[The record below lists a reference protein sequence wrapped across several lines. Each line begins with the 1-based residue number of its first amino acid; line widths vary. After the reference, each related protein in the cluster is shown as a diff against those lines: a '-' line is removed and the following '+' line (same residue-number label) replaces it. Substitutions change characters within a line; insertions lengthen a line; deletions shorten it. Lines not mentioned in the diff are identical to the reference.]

1 MKKIFLIGA
10 AALGMF
16 FMTTSCMD
24 NTEPAGIEEMRMA
37 KSELLRAQAAYE
49 TARAAVEQANA
60 AIQQAKAEWQTLQN
74 QLVEITVQE
83 EQLDLELRQAEQ
95 EYKIALLEYQYQ
107 AEIAADSADIMYYQ
121 SKIAWYEWEVMRCEM
136 EQDSI
141 SLSRERMIERH
152 NAWLL
157 QLQTATAQAQYNYET
172 ALRDI
177 AALKTGL
184 TEKESAKLEG
194 YIKKIE
200 GTNGTGGLRRE
211 LRQAES
217 ELIGAQRNLLRL
229 QMSLNAD
236 SLYLENVYAAQ
247 VDAQNVVLKFAEE
260 ALAEAPDLTSS
271 DSWVAQKVAAEE
283 EMENIEKTIGDLQ
296 RDAEEMEGE
305 KAPFEAKVQ
314 ELNKEKEILT
324 TQIKEVYAQLGFDY
338 NNGNPFQS
346 GTAPESKLDERA
358 VFTLTIPE
366 NILQV
371 VAPIINELIKATDKT
386 KFPKP
391 ADDDVVIISGI
402 EEVDGKYVLENGES
416 FSWETSYNKANEIFD
431 GTDKDEEGL
440 IAALDELHL
449 ATAEIADVQLKINDA
464 TIALN
469 DPVTGYKSRY
479 DKYLA
484 IFDKGLADFNEYA
497 EEYGITYNSED
508 EFVLNSVNMA
518 QAAKDALAD
527 IHELLSG
534 ATDPTQAQIEPL
546 INTIRTEQETRFALV
561 GHAVADYEK
570 LTYANYS
577 AATPVITI
585 TDLENAVADIDDNPV
600 ISGSG
605 SSLNYIPEKL
615 EMDTDVS
622 KWSAAARWAIASN
635 AIYGQYYV
643 RQTLTN
649 DYVGYGEAFIVE
661 FEFEKEEEEAGVS
674 IKSLLDDDGSN
685 NSNNNLKEWL
695 KKLGYKSDN
704 SVDVFTK
711 TLFYHNIAQPI
722 LIAGLQSLVSDN
734 TLYANLVQEVETYD
748 LAIDALVKEN
758 TGAAAELY
766 AQLRDLYD
774 QLDAKGDAI
783 KVAQKSKDSVDFE
796 ISKICSEDLFD
807 VPFGNSTI
815 DVPADDYS
823 QVGVEVRKW
832 NILFEK
838 VSSLNSLLNNES
850 VRIYREG
857 TTYTYYL
864 SDMICNYQYW
874 DDATQQYEGGSYK
887 FTLEELQAAWTES
900 LQTRV
905 EYEQRNL
912 INLQTNLEMLRA
924 SEDPYHYAIQQA
936 EKAVE
941 DAQAAYDNKLAEFN
955 LWNNMLSDLLKILA
969 GNEEELPEENPEA

>member
-200 GTNGTGGLRRE
+200 GTNGTDGLRGE
-211 LRQAES
+211 LRQAETV
-217 ELIGAQRNLLRL
+217 LIDAQRNLLQL

-236 SLYLENVYAAQ
+236 SLFLENVYAAQ

-296 RDAEEMEGE
+296 RDAEEMKGE

-324 TQIKEVYAQLGFDY
+324 TQIKEVYAQLGFEY
-338 NNGNPFQS
+338 NHGNPTQS
-346 GTAPESKLDERA
+346 GTALESKLDERA

-371 VAPIINELIKATDKT
+371 VAPIINDHIKATDKT
-386 KFPKP
+386 SSPKP
-391 ADDDVVIISGI
+391 ADNDVVIISGI

-416 FSWETSYNKANEIFD
+416 FSWETSYKKANEIFD
-431 GTDKDEEGL
+431 GIDNEEGL

-469 DPVTGYKSRY
+469 DPVTGYKSQY

-484 IFDKGLADFNEYA
+484 IFDEGLADFNEYA

-585 TDLENAVADIDDNPV
+585 TDLENAVADIDKNPV
-600 ISGSG
+600 IS
-605 SSLNYIPEKL
+605 SSASSALNYIPEKL

-622 KWSAAARWAIASN
+622 KWSAAARWAIASDK
-635 AIYGQYYV
+635 IYGQSYV

-661 FEFEKEEEEAGVS
+661 FKFEKEKAEAGVS
-674 IKSLLDDDGSN
+674 IKSLLDDDGN
-685 NSNNNLKEWL
+685 NNNNLKEWL
-695 KKLGYKSDN
+695 NKLGYIN
-704 SVDVFTK
+704 GVDDFTQ

-774 QLDAKGDAI
+774 QLEAKDDAI
-783 KVAQKSKDSVDFE
+783 EVAQKSIDSVVFE
-796 ISKICSEDLFD
+796 ISKICSDDLFK
-807 VPFGNSTI
+807 VTFGNSTI
-815 DVPADDYS
+815 NVPANDYS

-832 NILFEK
+832 NILYEK
-838 VSSLNSLLNNES
+838 VNRLNSLLNNEPIS
-850 VRIYREG
+850 IIIRGEAR
-857 TTYTYYL
+857 YTYNLLNMNCDYW
-864 SDMICNYQYW
+864 YW
-874 DDATQQYEGGSYK
+874 DDVNQQYVYNDSYE
-887 FTLEELQAAWTES
+887 FTLEELQAVWTES
-900 LQTRV
+900 LQKRV
-905 EYEQRNL
+905 EDEQRNL
-912 INLQTNLEMLRA
+912 IDLQTNLEMLRA

>member
-184 TEKESAKLEG
+184 TEHESKKLEE
-194 YIKKIE
+194 YIEKIE
-200 GTNGTGGLRRE
+200 GTNGTDGLRGE
-211 LRQAES
+211 LRQAETD
-217 ELIGAQRNLLRL
+217 LINAQRNLLQL

-236 SLYLENVYAAQ
+236 SLYLENVYAAK

-296 RDAEEMEGE
+296 RDAEEMKGE

-314 ELNKEKEILT
+314 ELNEEKEILT
-324 TQIKEVYAQLGFDY
+324 TQIEEVYAQLGFDY
-338 NNGNPFQS
+338 NDGNPSQS

-371 VAPIINELIKATDKT
+371 VAPIINKHIEATDKT
-386 KFPKP
+386 SSPEP

-416 FSWETSYNKANEIFD
+416 FSWETSYKKANQIFD
-431 GTDKDEEGL
+431 GTNNDGL

-469 DPVTGYKSRY
+469 DPVTGYKSQY

-484 IFDKGLADFNEYA
+484 IFDEGLADFNEYA
-497 EEYGITYNSED
+497 EEYGITYNSAD

-585 TDLENAVADIDDNPV
+585 TDLENAVADIDNNPV
-600 ISGSG
+600 ISVISV
-605 SSLNYIPEKL
+605 SDLNYIPETL

-622 KWSAAARWAIASN
+622 KWSAAARWAIASDK
-635 AIYGQYYV
+635 IYRQSYV

-661 FEFEKEEEEAGVS
+661 FENGEVS
-674 IKSLLDDDGSN
+674 IKSLLDDDDN
-685 NSNNNLKEWL
+685 NNNLGQWL
-695 KKLGYKSDN
+695 MKLGYN
-704 SVDVFTK
+704 SVENFTK

-774 QLDAKGDAI
+774 QLDAKDDAI
-783 KVAQKSKDSVDFE
+783 EVARKSIDSVDFE
-796 ISKICSEDLFD
+796 ISKICSDVLFNVTFD
-807 VPFGNSTI
+807 NGTI
-815 DVPADDYS
+815 TVPADDYS

-832 NILFEK
+832 NILYEK
-838 VSSLNSLLNNES
+838 VSSLYSLINNGPIT
-850 VRIYREG
+850 IYREG
-857 TTYTYYL
+857 NTYNYYL
-864 SDMICNYQYW
+864 ADMICYYWYW
-874 DDATQQYEGGSYK
+874 DDATQQSVSGNYE
-887 FTLEELQAAWTES
+887 FTLEELQAAWTEF

-905 EYEQRNL
+905 EQEQRTL

>member
-60 AIQQAKAEWQTLQN
+60 AIQQANAEWQTLQN

-184 TEKESAKLEG
+184 TEQESKKLEE
-194 YIKKIE
+194 YIEKIE
-200 GTNGTGGLRRE
+200 GTNGTDGLRQE
-211 LRQAES
+211 LRQAETK
-217 ELIGAQRNLLRL
+217 LIDAQRSLLRL

-296 RDAEEMEGE
+296 RDAEEMKGE

-324 TQIKEVYAQLGFDY
+324 TQIEEVYAQLGFEY
-338 NNGNPFQS
+338 NDGNPYQS
-346 GTAPESKLDERA
+346 GTPESKLDERA

-371 VAPIINELIKATDKT
+371 VAPIINNYIEATDKT
-386 KFPKP
+386 NSPEP
-391 ADDDVVIISGI
+391 DDDDVVIISGI

-431 GTDKDEEGL
+431 GTNNNGL

-449 ATAEIADVQLKINDA
+449 ATADIADVQLKINDA

-469 DPVTGYKSRY
+469 DPVTGYKSQY

-484 IFDKGLADFNEYA
+484 IFEEGLADFNEYA
-497 EEYGITYNSED
+497 EEYGITYNSKD

-534 ATDPTQAQIEPL
+534 ATAPTQAQIEPL

-561 GHAVADYEK
+561 GRAVADYEK

-585 TDLENAVADIDDNPV
+585 TDLENAVADIDNNPV
-600 ISGSG
+600 ISVISV
-605 SSLNYIPEKL
+605 SDLNYISEAL

-622 KWSAAARWAIASN
+622 KWSAAARWAIASDK
-635 AIYGQYYV
+635 IYRQSYV

-661 FEFEKEEEEAGVS
+661 YKNKAVS
-674 IKSLLDDDGSN
+674 IKSLLDDDDSN
-685 NSNNNLKEWL
+685 INLEKWL
-695 KKLGYKSDN
+695 IKLGYN
-704 SVDVFTK
+704 SVDDFTG

-774 QLDAKGDAI
+774 QLDAKDDAI
-783 KVAQKSKDSVDFE
+783 EVARKSIDSVDFE
-796 ISKICSEDLFD
+796 ISKICSDVLFKVTFD
-807 VPFGNSTI
+807 NGTI
-815 DVPADDYS
+815 TVPADDYS

-832 NILFEK
+832 NILYEK
-838 VSSLNSLLNNES
+838 VSSLYSLINNGPIT
-850 VRIYREG
+850 IYREG
-857 TTYTYYL
+857 NTYNYYL
-864 SDMICNYQYW
+864 ADMICYYWYW
-874 DDATQQYEGGSYK
+874 DDATQQSVSGNYK

-905 EYEQRNL
+905 EQEQRTL

-924 SEDPYHYAIQQA
+924 SEDPYHYAIQEA

>member
-184 TEKESAKLEG
+184 TEQESKKLEE

-200 GTNGTGGLRRE
+200 GTNGTDGLRQE
-211 LRQAES
+211 LRQAETD
-217 ELIGAQRNLLRL
+217 LIDAQRNLLRL

-296 RDAEEMEGE
+296 RDAEEMKGE

-314 ELNKEKEILT
+314 ELNEEKKILT
-324 TQIKEVYAQLGFDY
+324 TQIEEVYAQLGFDY
-338 NNGNPFQS
+338 NDGNPFQS

-371 VAPIINELIKATDKT
+371 VAPIIDTRIEATDKS
-386 KFPKP
+386 KSPKP

-416 FSWETSYNKANEIFD
+416 FSWETSYKKANEIFD
-431 GTDKDEEGL
+431 GTDNEGL

-469 DPVTGYKSRY
+469 DPVTGYKSQY

-484 IFDKGLADFNEYA
+484 IFDEGLADFNEYA

-508 EFVLNSVNMA
+508 KFVLNSVNMA

-534 ATDPTQAQIEPL
+534 ATAPTQAQIEPL

-585 TDLENAVADIDDNPV
+585 TDLENAVADIDNNPV
-600 ISGSG
+600 ISGGAGSAGSG
-605 SSLNYIPEKL
+605 LNYIHETL

-635 AIYGQYYV
+635 KIYGQSYV

-661 FEFEKEEEEAGVS
+661 FKFEKEKAEAGVS
-674 IKSLLDDDGSN
+674 IKSLLDDDGN
-685 NSNNNLKEWL
+685 NNNNLKKWL
-695 KKLGYKSDN
+695 DKLGYN
-704 SVDVFTK
+704 SVDDFTE
-711 TLFYHNIAQPI
+711 TIFYHNIAQPI

-783 KVAQKSKDSVDFE
+783 EVAQKSIDSVVFE
-796 ISKICSEDLFD
+796 ISKICSDDLFK
-807 VPFGNSTI
+807 VTFGNSTI
-815 DVPADDYS
+815 NVPANDYS

-832 NILFEK
+832 NILYEK
-838 VSSLNSLLNNES
+838 VNSLNSLLNKEPIS
-850 VRIYREG
+850 IIRG
-857 TTYTYYL
+857 KAKYTYNL
-864 SDMICNYQYW
+864 LNMICDYWYW
-874 DDATQQYEGGSYK
+874 DDVKQDYVYNNTYE
-887 FTLEELQAAWTES
+887 FTLEELQAAWTEY

-905 EYEQRNL
+905 EFEQRNL
-912 INLQTNLEMLRA
+912 IDLQTNLEMLRA

>member
-60 AIQQAKAEWQTLQN
+60 AIQQANAEWQTLQN

-184 TEKESAKLEG
+184 TEQESTKLEE
-194 YIKKIE
+194 YIAKIE
-200 GTNGTGGLRRE
+200 GTNGTVGLREE
-211 LRQAES
+211 LRQAETV
-217 ELIGAQRNLLRL
+217 LINAQRNLLQL

-296 RDAEEMEGE
+296 RDAEEMKGE

-314 ELNKEKEILT
+314 ELNEEKEILT
-324 TQIKEVYAQLGFDY
+324 TQIKEVYAQLGFNY
-338 NNGNPFQS
+338 NNGNPTPS
-346 GTAPESKLDERA
+346 GTVPESKLAERA

-371 VAPIINELIKATDKT
+371 VAPIIDVHIKATDKT
-386 KFPKP
+386 NSPEP

-431 GTDKDEEGL
+431 GANNDGL

-449 ATAEIADVQLKINDA
+449 ATADIADVQLKINDA

-469 DPVTGYKSRY
+469 DPVTGYKSQY

-484 IFDKGLADFNEYA
+484 IFDEGLADFNEYA

-518 QAAKDALAD
+518 QAARDALAD

-534 ATDPTQAQIEPL
+534 ATAPTQAQIEPL

-585 TDLENAVADIDDNPV
+585 TDLENAVADIDSNPV
-600 ISGSG
+600 ISSSSS
-605 SSLNYIPEKL
+605 SSLNYILETL

-635 AIYGQYYV
+635 EIYGQYYV

-661 FEFEKEEEEAGVS
+661 FKDKAVS
-674 IKSLLDDDGSN
+674 IKSLLDDDDN
-685 NSNNNLKEWL
+685 NNNLKNLNDWL
-695 KKLGYKSDN
+695 NKLGFN
-704 SVDVFTK
+704 NVDYFTK

-774 QLDAKGDAI
+774 QLDAKDDAI
-783 KVAQKSKDSVDFE
+783 EVAQKSIDSVDFE
-796 ISKICSEDLFD
+796 ISKICSEALFD
-807 VPFGNSTI
+807 VTFGNSTI
-815 DVPADDYS
+815 NVPANDYS

-832 NILFEK
+832 NILYEK
-838 VSSLNSLLNNES
+838 VNSLNSLLNNES
-850 VRIYREG
+850 ISITIRGEAQ
-857 TTYTYYL
+857 YTYNL
-864 SDMICNYQYW
+864 LDMICDYWYW
-874 DDATQQYEGGSYK
+874 DDVKQQYVYIDSYK
-887 FTLEELQAAWTES
+887 FTLEELQAVWTES

-905 EYEQRNL
+905 EYEQRTL
-912 INLQTNLEMLRA
+912 IDLQTNLEMLRA

>member
-184 TEKESAKLEG
+184 TEQESKKLEE
-194 YIKKIE
+194 YIEKIE
-200 GTNGTGGLRRE
+200 GTNGTDGLRQE

-217 ELIGAQRNLLRL
+217 VLIYAQRNLLRL

-296 RDAEEMEGE
+296 RDAEEMKGE

-338 NNGNPFQS
+338 NNGNPTQS

-371 VAPIINELIKATDKT
+371 VAPIIDERIKATDKT
-386 KFPKP
+386 DSPEP
-391 ADDDVVIISGI
+391 ADNDVVIISGI

-416 FSWETSYNKANEIFD
+416 FSWETSYKKANEIFD
-431 GTDKDEEGL
+431 GTTDKEGL

-464 TIALN
+464 TIDLN
-469 DPVTGYKSRY
+469 DPVTGYKSQY

-484 IFDKGLADFNEYA
+484 IFDEGLADFNEYA

-508 EFVLNSVNMA
+508 KFVLNSVNMA

-585 TDLENAVADIDDNPV
+585 TDLENAVADIDNNPV
-600 ISGSG
+600 ISSTSK
-605 SSLNYIPEKL
+605 SSLNYIPGTL

-622 KWSAAARWAIASN
+622 KWSAAARWAIASYS
-635 AIYGQYYV
+635 IYGQYYV

-661 FEFEKEEEEAGVS
+661 FKFEKEEEKAEVS
-674 IKSLLDDDGSN
+674 IKSLLDDDGN
-685 NSNNNLKEWL
+685 NNNNLKEWL
-695 KKLGYKSDN
+695 KKLGYNSDN
-704 SVDVFTK
+704 SVDDFTK

-774 QLDAKGDAI
+774 QLDAKNDAI
-783 KVAQKSKDSVDFE
+783 EVAQKSKDSVDFE
-796 ISKICSEDLFD
+796 ISKICSEDLFK
-807 VPFGNSTI
+807 VTFGNSTI
-815 DVPADDYS
+815 NVPANDYS

-832 NILFEK
+832 NILYEK
-838 VSSLNSLLNNES
+838 VNSLNSLLNKEPIS
-850 VRIYREG
+850 IIRGEDK
-857 TTYTYYL
+857 YTYNL
-864 SDMICNYQYW
+864 SNMICEHRYW
-874 DDATQQYEGGSYK
+874 DDVKQQYVYKDSYE
-887 FTLEELQAAWTES
+887 FTLEVLQAAWTEY

-905 EYEQRNL
+905 EKEQRYL
-912 INLQTNLEMLRA
+912 IALQTNLEMLRA

>member
-184 TEKESAKLEG
+184 TEQESKKLEE
-194 YIKKIE
+194 YIEKIE
-200 GTNGTGGLRRE
+200 GTNGTAGLRQE
-211 LRQAES
+211 LRQAETD
-217 ELIGAQRNLLRL
+217 LIYAQRNLLRL

-236 SLYLENVYAAQ
+236 SLCLENVYAAQ

-283 EMENIEKTIGDLQ
+283 EKENIEKTIGDLQ
-296 RDAEEMEGE
+296 RDAEEMKGE

-314 ELNKEKEILT
+314 ELNEEKEILT
-324 TQIKEVYAQLGFDY
+324 TQIKEVYAQLGFEY
-338 NNGNPFQS
+338 NEGNPTQS
-346 GTAPESKLDERA
+346 GTALESKLDERA

-371 VAPIINELIKATDKT
+371 VAPIINELIGATDKT
-386 KFPKP
+386 QFPKP

-416 FSWETSYNKANEIFD
+416 FSWETSYKKANEIFD
-431 GTDKDEEGL
+431 GTNDKKGL

-469 DPVTGYKSRY
+469 DPVTGYKSQY

-484 IFDKGLADFNEYA
+484 IFDEGLADFNEYA
-497 EEYGITYNSED
+497 EEYGITYNSENK
-508 EFVLNSVNMA
+508 FVLNSVNMA

-561 GHAVADYEK
+561 GRAVADYEK

-585 TDLENAVADIDDNPV
+585 TDLENAVTDIDDNPV

-605 SSLNYIPEKL
+605 SGNGLNYIPGEL

-622 KWSAAARWAIASN
+622 KWSAAARWAIASDK
-635 AIYGQYYV
+635 IYGQSYV

-661 FEFEKEEEEAGVS
+661 FEFEKEEEKAGVS
-674 IKSLLDDDGSN
+674 IKSLLDDDDN
-685 NSNNNLKEWL
+685 NTNTNLVQWL
-695 KKLGYKSDN
+695 KKLGYN
-704 SVDVFTK
+704 SVDDFTK

-774 QLDAKGDAI
+774 QLDAKDDAI
-783 KVAQKSKDSVDFE
+783 EVAQKSIDSVDFE
-796 ISKICSEDLFD
+796 ISKICSGDLFTLTFD
-807 VPFGNSTI
+807 NGIIN
-815 DVPADDYS
+815 VPANDYS

-832 NILFEK
+832 NILYEK
-838 VSSLNSLLNNES
+838 VNSLNSLLNNEPIS
-850 VRIYREG
+850 IIRGEAK
-857 TTYTYYL
+857 YTYNL
-864 SDMICNYQYW
+864 LNMICDYWYW
-874 DDATQQYEGGSYK
+874 DDVNQQYVYKDSYE
-887 FTLEELQAAWTES
+887 FTLEELQKAWTEY

-905 EYEQRNL
+905 EREQRNL
-912 INLQTNLEMLRA
+912 IDLQTNLEMLRA

>member
-16 FMTTSCMD
+16 FMATSCMD

-184 TEKESAKLEG
+184 TEQESKKLEE
-194 YIKKIE
+194 YIEKIE
-200 GTNGTGGLRRE
+200 GTNGTAGLRQE
-211 LRQAES
+211 LRQAET
-217 ELIGAQRNLLRL
+217 ELINAQRNLLQL

-236 SLYLENVYAAQ
+236 SLFLENVYAAQ

-296 RDAEEMEGE
+296 RDAKEMEGE

-314 ELNKEKEILT
+314 ELNEEKEILR
-324 TQIKEVYAQLGFDY
+324 TQIKEVYAQLGFNY
-338 NNGNPFQS
+338 NDGSLTP

-371 VAPIINELIKATDKT
+371 VAPIINNLIKATDKT
-386 KFPKP
+386 NSPKP

-416 FSWETSYNKANEIFD
+416 FSWETSYKKANEIFD
-431 GTDKDEEGL
+431 GINNNKGL

-449 ATAEIADVQLKINDA
+449 ATADIADVQLKINDA

-469 DPVTGYKSRY
+469 DPVTGYKSQY

-484 IFDKGLADFNEYA
+484 IFDEGLADFNEYA

-518 QAAKDALAD
+518 QAAKDALED

-534 ATDPTQAQIEPL
+534 ATAPTQAQIEPL

-585 TDLENAVADIDDNPV
+585 TDLENAVVDIDNNPV
-600 ISGSG
+600 ISGSS
-605 SSLNYIPEKL
+605 SSLNYIPETL

-635 AIYGQYYV
+635 KIYGQSYV

-661 FEFEKEEEEAGVS
+661 FDNENKGVS
-674 IKSLLDDDGSN
+674 IKSLLDDDGN
-685 NSNNNLKEWL
+685 NNNLELWL
-695 KKLGYKSDN
+695 KKLGYN
-704 SVDVFTK
+704 SVKVFTG

-774 QLDAKGDAI
+774 QLDAKDDAI
-783 KVAQKSKDSVDFE
+783 EVARKSIDSVDFE
-796 ISKICSEDLFD
+796 ISKICSDALFK
-807 VPFGNSTI
+807 VTFGNSTI
-815 DVPADDYS
+815 NVPAKDYS

-838 VSSLNSLLNNES
+838 VSSLNSLLNNEYVS
-850 VRIYREG
+850 INREG

-864 SDMICNYQYW
+864 SNMICNYRYW
-874 DDATQQYEGGSYK
+874 DDATQQSVSGSYE

-912 INLQTNLEMLRA
+912 IALQTNLEMLRA

>member
-184 TEKESAKLEG
+184 TEHESKKLEE
-194 YIKKIE
+194 YIGKIE
-200 GTNGTGGLRRE
+200 GTNGTAGLRQE
-211 LRQAES
+211 LRQAETD
-217 ELIGAQRNLLRL
+217 LIDAQRNLLRL

-314 ELNKEKEILT
+314 ELNEEKEILT
-324 TQIKEVYAQLGFDY
+324 TQIEEVYAQLGFDY
-338 NNGNPFQS
+338 NEGNPTS
-346 GTAPESKLDERA
+346 TGTAPESKLDERA

-371 VAPIINELIKATDKT
+371 VAPIINVHIIATDKT
-386 KFPKP
+386 SSPEP

-416 FSWETSYNKANEIFD
+416 FSWETSYKKANEIFD
-431 GTDKDEEGL
+431 GTNNDGL

-449 ATAEIADVQLKINDA
+449 ATAEIADKQLKINDA

-469 DPVTGYKSRY
+469 DPVTGYKSQY

-484 IFDKGLADFNEYA
+484 IFDEGLADFNEYA

-534 ATDPTQAQIEPL
+534 ATAPTQAQIEPL

-585 TDLENAVADIDDNPV
+585 TDLENAVADIDINPV

-605 SSLNYIPEKL
+605 SGNGLNYIPGTL

-635 AIYGQYYV
+635 KIYGQYYV

-661 FEFEKEEEEAGVS
+661 FEDEAVS
-674 IKSLLDDDGSN
+674 IKSLLDDDDN
-685 NSNNNLKEWL
+685 NINLELWL
-695 KKLGYKSDN
+695 RKLGYN
-704 SVDVFTK
+704 SVNEFTE

-783 KVAQKSKDSVDFE
+783 KVAQKSIDSVDFE
-796 ISKICSEDLFD
+796 ISKICSDALLTLTFD
-807 VPFGNSTI
+807 NGIINVPTN
-815 DVPADDYS
+815 DYS

-832 NILFEK
+832 NILYEK
-838 VSSLNSLLNNES
+838 VNSLNSLLNNEPI
-850 VRIYREG
+850 RIRIREEAQ
-857 TTYTYYL
+857 YTYNL
-864 SDMICNYQYW
+864 SNMICDYWYW
-874 DDATQQYEGGSYK
+874 DDVNQQYVYNDSYE
-887 FTLEELQAAWTES
+887 FTLEELQAVWTEY

-905 EYEQRNL
+905 QREQRTL
-912 INLQTNLEMLRA
+912 IDLQTNLEMLRA

>member
-1 MKKIFLIGA
+1 
-10 AALGMF
+10 MF

-60 AIQQAKAEWQTLQN
+60 AIQQANAEWQTLQN

-184 TEKESAKLEG
+184 TEQESKKLEE
-194 YIKKIE
+194 YIEKIE
-200 GTNGTGGLRRE
+200 GTNGTVGLRQE
-211 LRQAES
+211 LRQAETK
-217 ELIGAQRNLLRL
+217 LINAQRNLLQL

-283 EMENIEKTIGDLQ
+283 EKENIEKTIGDLQ
-296 RDAEEMEGE
+296 RDAEEMKGE

-314 ELNKEKEILT
+314 ELNEEKEILK

-338 NNGNPFQS
+338 NGGNPTQS

-371 VAPIINELIKATDKT
+371 VAPTINKHIEATDKT
-386 KFPKP
+386 SSPEP

-416 FSWETSYNKANEIFD
+416 FSWETSYKKANEIFD
-431 GTDKDEEGL
+431 GINNNKGL
-440 IAALDELHL
+440 IASLDELHL

-469 DPVTGYKSRY
+469 DPVTGYKSQY

-484 IFDKGLADFNEYA
+484 IFDEGLADFNEYA

-508 EFVLNSVNMA
+508 KFVLNSVNMA
-518 QAAKDALAD
+518 QAAKDALED

-534 ATDPTQAQIEPL
+534 ATAPTQAQIEPL

-561 GHAVADYEK
+561 GRAVADYEK

-585 TDLENAVADIDDNPV
+585 TDLENAVADIDKNPV

-605 SSLNYIPEKL
+605 LNYISGTL

-622 KWSAAARWAIASN
+622 KWSAAARWAIASDK
-635 AIYGQYYV
+635 IYDQSYV

-661 FEFEKEEEEAGVS
+661 FDNENKGVS
-674 IKSLLDDDGSN
+674 IKSLLDDDGN
-685 NSNNNLKEWL
+685 NNNLELWL
-695 KKLGYKSDN
+695 KKLGYNSDN
-704 SVDVFTK
+704 SVKVFTE

-774 QLDAKGDAI
+774 QLDAKDDAI
-783 KVAQKSKDSVDFE
+783 EVAQKSIDSVDFE
-796 ISKICSEDLFD
+796 ISKICSDDLLDLTFANGIIN
-807 VPFGNSTI
+807 VPTN
-815 DVPADDYS
+815 DYS

-832 NILFEK
+832 NILYEK
-838 VSSLNSLLNNES
+838 VNSLNSLLNNES
-850 VRIYREG
+850 ISIYREG
-857 TTYTYYL
+857 TIYTYNL
-864 SDMICNYQYW
+864 SNMICNYSYW
-874 DDATQQYEGGSYK
+874 DDGTQQYVNRFYE

-905 EYEQRNL
+905 ELEQRNL

>member
-1 MKKIFLIGA
+1 
-10 AALGMF
+10 
-16 FMTTSCMD
+16 
-24 NTEPAGIEEMRMA
+24 MRMA

-184 TEKESAKLEG
+184 TEQESKKLEE
-194 YIKKIE
+194 YIEKIE
-200 GTNGTGGLRRE
+200 GTNGTDGLRRE
-211 LRQAES
+211 LRQAETV
-217 ELIGAQRNLLRL
+217 LINAQRNLLRL

-296 RDAEEMEGE
+296 RDAEEMKGE

-314 ELNKEKEILT
+314 ELNEEKKILR

-338 NNGNPFQS
+338 NDGSPTS

-371 VAPIINELIKATDKT
+371 VAPIINNHIKATDKT
-386 KFPKP
+386 NSPKP

-416 FSWETSYNKANEIFD
+416 FSWETSYKKANKIFD
-431 GTDKDEEGL
+431 GINNNKGL

-469 DPVTGYKSRY
+469 DPVTGYKSQY

-497 EEYGITYNSED
+497 EEYGITYNSDD

-518 QAAKDALAD
+518 QAAKDALED
-527 IHELLSG
+527 INELLSG
-534 ATDPTQAQIEPL
+534 ATAPTQAQIEPL

-561 GHAVADYEK
+561 GRAVADYEK

-585 TDLENAVADIDDNPV
+585 TDLENAVADIDNNPV

-605 SSLNYIPEKL
+605 SSLNYIPKTL

-635 AIYGQYYV
+635 KIYAQSYV

-661 FEFEKEEEEAGVS
+661 FDNENKRVS

-685 NSNNNLKEWL
+685 NNLKQWL
-695 KKLGYKSDN
+695 NKLGYS
-704 SVDVFTK
+704 SVDDFTK

-774 QLDAKGDAI
+774 QLDAKDDAI
-783 KVAQKSKDSVDFE
+783 EVAQKSIDSVVFE
-796 ISKICSEDLFD
+796 ISKICSDDLFNLTFANGIIS
-807 VPFGNSTI
+807 VPTN
-815 DVPADDYS
+815 DYS

-832 NILFEK
+832 NILYEK
-838 VSSLNSLLNNES
+838 VSSLNSLLNNEYVS
-850 VRIYREG
+850 IYREG
-857 TTYTYYL
+857 TTYTYDL
-864 SDMICNYQYW
+864 SNMICSYRYW
-874 DDATQQYEGGSYK
+874 DDATQQYVSGSYK

-912 INLQTNLEMLRA
+912 IVLQTNLEMLRA

>member
-184 TEKESAKLEG
+184 TEQESKKLEE
-194 YIKKIE
+194 YIDKIE
-200 GTNGTGGLRRE
+200 GTNGTDGLRQE
-211 LRQAES
+211 LRQAETV
-217 ELIGAQRNLLRL
+217 LINAQRNLLQL

-236 SLYLENVYAAQ
+236 SLFLENVYAAQ

-296 RDAEEMEGE
+296 RDAEEMKGE

-314 ELNKEKEILT
+314 ELNEEKEILT
-324 TQIKEVYAQLGFDY
+324 TQIEEVYAQLGFDY

-371 VAPIINELIKATDKT
+371 VAPIINDHIKATDKT
-386 KFPKP
+386 QSPKP

-416 FSWETSYNKANEIFD
+416 FSWETSYKKANEIFD
-431 GTDKDEEGL
+431 GIDNNKGL

-449 ATAEIADVQLKINDA
+449 ATAEIADVQLKINDE

-469 DPVTGYKSRY
+469 DPVTGYKSQY

-484 IFDKGLADFNEYA
+484 IFDEGLADFNEYA
-497 EEYGITYNSED
+497 EEYGITYNSENK
-508 EFVLNSVNMA
+508 FVLNSVNMA

-534 ATDPTQAQIEPL
+534 ATAPTQAQIEPL

-585 TDLENAVADIDDNPV
+585 TDLENAVADIDINPV
-600 ISGSG
+600 ISGNV
-605 SSLNYIPEKL
+605 LNYILETL

-635 AIYGQYYV
+635 KIYGQSYV

-661 FEFEKEEEEAGVS
+661 FEDEAVS
-674 IKSLLDDDGSN
+674 IKSLLDDDDN
-685 NSNNNLKEWL
+685 NNNLNDWL
-695 KKLGYKSDN
+695 NKLGFN
-704 SVDVFTK
+704 EFTK

-774 QLDAKGDAI
+774 QLDAKDDAI
-783 KVAQKSKDSVDFE
+783 EVAQKSIDSVDFE
-796 ISKICSEDLFD
+796 ISKICSKALFD
-807 VPFGNSTI
+807 VTFGNGTI
-815 DVPADDYS
+815 NVPADDYS

-832 NILFEK
+832 NILYEK
-838 VSSLNSLLNNES
+838 VNSLNSLLDNKSISIIIRGEAQ
-850 VRIYREG
+850 
-857 TTYTYYL
+857 YTYNL
-864 SDMICNYQYW
+864 LDMICYYWYW
-874 DDATQQYEGGSYK
+874 DDVKQQYVYIDSYE
-887 FTLEELQAAWTES
+887 FTLEELQAVWTES

-905 EYEQRNL
+905 EDEQRNL
-912 INLQTNLEMLRA
+912 IDLQTNLEMLRA

>member
-16 FMTTSCMD
+16 FMATSCMD

-184 TEKESAKLEG
+184 TEQESKKLEE
-194 YIKKIE
+194 YIEKIE
-200 GTNGTGGLRRE
+200 GTNGTAGLRQE
-211 LRQAES
+211 LRQAET
-217 ELIGAQRNLLRL
+217 ELINAQRNLLQL

-236 SLYLENVYAAQ
+236 SLFLENVYAAQ

-296 RDAEEMEGE
+296 RDAKEMEGE

-314 ELNKEKEILT
+314 ELNEEKEILR
-324 TQIKEVYAQLGFDY
+324 TQIKEVYAQLGFNY
-338 NNGNPFQS
+338 NDGSLTP

-371 VAPIINELIKATDKT
+371 VAPIINNLIKATDKT
-386 KFPKP
+386 NSPKP

-416 FSWETSYNKANEIFD
+416 FSWETSYKKANEIFD
-431 GTDKDEEGL
+431 GINNNKGL

-449 ATAEIADVQLKINDA
+449 ATADIADVQLKINDA

-469 DPVTGYKSRY
+469 DPVTGYKSQY

-484 IFDKGLADFNEYA
+484 IFDEGLADFNEYA

-518 QAAKDALAD
+518 QAAKDALED

-534 ATDPTQAQIEPL
+534 ATAPTQAQIEPL

-585 TDLENAVADIDDNPV
+585 TDLENAVVDIDNNPV

-605 SSLNYIPEKL
+605 SSLNYIPETL

-635 AIYGQYYV
+635 KIYGQSYV

-661 FEFEKEEEEAGVS
+661 FDNENKGVS
-674 IKSLLDDDGSN
+674 IKSLLDDDGN
-685 NSNNNLKEWL
+685 NNNLELWL
-695 KKLGYKSDN
+695 KKLGYN
-704 SVDVFTK
+704 SVKVFTG

-774 QLDAKGDAI
+774 QLDAKDDAI
-783 KVAQKSKDSVDFE
+783 EVARKSIDSVDFE
-796 ISKICSEDLFD
+796 ISKICSDALFK
-807 VPFGNSTI
+807 VTFGNSTI
-815 DVPADDYS
+815 NVPAKDYS

-838 VSSLNSLLNNES
+838 VSSLNSLLNNEYVS
-850 VRIYREG
+850 INREG

-864 SDMICNYQYW
+864 SNMICNYRYW
-874 DDATQQYEGGSYK
+874 DDATQQSVSGSYE

-912 INLQTNLEMLRA
+912 IDLQTNLEMLRA

>member
-60 AIQQAKAEWQTLQN
+60 AVQQANAEWQTLQN

-157 QLQTATAQAQYNYET
+157 ELQTATAQAQYNYET

-184 TEKESAKLEG
+184 TEQESKKLEE
-194 YIKKIE
+194 YIEKIE
-200 GTNGTGGLRRE
+200 GTNGTDGLRQE
-211 LRQAES
+211 LRQAETD
-217 ELIGAQRNLLRL
+217 LIDAQRSLLRL

-324 TQIKEVYAQLGFDY
+324 TQIEEVYAQLGFNY
-338 NNGNPFQS
+338 NDGNPTQS
-346 GTAPESKLDERA
+346 GTGPESKLDERA

-371 VAPIINELIKATDKT
+371 VAPIINNRIEATDKT
-386 KFPKP
+386 NSPEP

-416 FSWETSYNKANEIFD
+416 FSWETSYKKANEIFD
-431 GTDKDEEGL
+431 GTNDKGL

-469 DPVTGYKSRY
+469 DPVTGYKSQY

-484 IFDKGLADFNEYA
+484 IFEEGLADFNEYA
-497 EEYGITYNSED
+497 EEYGITYNSSD
-508 EFVLNSVNMA
+508 KFVLNSVNMA

-534 ATDPTQAQIEPL
+534 ATAPTQAQIEPL

-577 AATPVITI
+577 ELTYANYSAATPVITI
-585 TDLENAVADIDDNPV
+585 TDLENAVADIDNNPV
-600 ISGSG
+600 ISVISV
-605 SSLNYIPEKL
+605 SDLNYIPETL

-622 KWSAAARWAIASN
+622 KWSAAARWAIASDK
-635 AIYGQYYV
+635 IYRQSYV

-661 FEFEKEEEEAGVS
+661 YKNKAVS
-674 IKSLLDDDGSN
+674 IKSLLDDDDSN
-685 NSNNNLKEWL
+685 INLEKWL
-695 KKLGYKSDN
+695 IKLGYN
-704 SVDVFTK
+704 SVDDFTG

-748 LAIDALVKEN
+748 LASR
-758 TGAAAELY
+758 TG
-766 AQLRDLYD
+766 
-774 QLDAKGDAI
+774 
-783 KVAQKSKDSVDFE
+783 S
-796 ISKICSEDLFD
+796 
-807 VPFGNSTI
+807 
-815 DVPADDYS
+815 
-823 QVGVEVRKW
+823 
-832 NILFEK
+832 
-838 VSSLNSLLNNES
+838 
-850 VRIYREG
+850 
-857 TTYTYYL
+857 
-864 SDMICNYQYW
+864 
-874 DDATQQYEGGSYK
+874 
-887 FTLEELQAAWTES
+887 
-900 LQTRV
+900 
-905 EYEQRNL
+905 
-912 INLQTNLEMLRA
+912 
-924 SEDPYHYAIQQA
+924 
-936 EKAVE
+936 
-941 DAQAAYDNKLAEFN
+941 
-955 LWNNMLSDLLKILA
+955 
-969 GNEEELPEENPEA
+969 

>member
-184 TEKESAKLEG
+184 TEQESKKLEE
-194 YIKKIE
+194 YIEKIE
-200 GTNGTGGLRRE
+200 GTNGTAGLRQE
-211 LRQAES
+211 LRQAET
-217 ELIGAQRNLLRL
+217 ELINAQRNLLQL

-236 SLYLENVYAAQ
+236 SLFLENVYAAQ

-296 RDAEEMEGE
+296 RDAKEMEGE

-314 ELNKEKEILT
+314 ELNEEKEILK

-338 NNGNPFQS
+338 DYNDGSLTP

-371 VAPIINELIKATDKT
+371 VAPIINVHIKATDKT
-386 KFPKP
+386 SSPEP

-416 FSWETSYNKANEIFD
+416 FSWETSYKKANEIFD
-431 GTDKDEEGL
+431 GTNNNGL
-440 IAALDELHL
+440 IAALDKLHL

-469 DPVTGYKSRY
+469 DPVTGYKSQY

-484 IFDKGLADFNEYA
+484 IFDEGLADFNEYA

-508 EFVLNSVNMA
+508 QFVLNSVNMA

-534 ATDPTQAQIEPL
+534 ATAPTQAQIEPL

-585 TDLENAVADIDDNPV
+585 TDLENAVTDIDNNPV

-605 SSLNYIPEKL
+605 SSLNYIPGTL

-635 AIYGQYYV
+635 KIYGQSYV

-661 FEFEKEEEEAGVS
+661 FENKAIS
-674 IKSLLDDDGSN
+674 IKSLLDDDSN
-685 NSNNNLKEWL
+685 NENLEKWL
-695 KKLGYKSDN
+695 KKLGYN
-704 SVDVFTK
+704 SVNNFTE

-774 QLDAKGDAI
+774 QLDAKDDAI
-783 KVAQKSKDSVDFE
+783 EVAQKSIDSVDFE
-796 ISKICSEDLFD
+796 ISKICSDALFR
-807 VPFGNSTI
+807 VTFGNSTI
-815 DVPADDYS
+815 NVPAEDYS

-838 VSSLNSLLNNES
+838 VSSLNSLLNNEY
-850 VRIYREG
+850 VRINREG

-864 SDMICNYQYW
+864 SNMICDYWYW
-874 DDATQQYEGGSYK
+874 DDATQQTVSGSYE

-912 INLQTNLEMLRA
+912 IYLQTNLEMLRA

>member
-184 TEKESAKLEG
+184 TEQESKKLEE
-194 YIKKIE
+194 YIDKIE
-200 GTNGTGGLRRE
+200 GTNGTVGLRQE
-211 LRQAES
+211 LRQAETI
-217 ELIGAQRNLLRL
+217 LISAQRNLLQL

-236 SLYLENVYAAQ
+236 SLFLENVYAAQ

-296 RDAEEMEGE
+296 RDAEEMKGE

-314 ELNKEKEILT
+314 ELNEEKEILT
-324 TQIKEVYAQLGFDY
+324 TQIEEVYAQLGFNY
-338 NNGNPFQS
+338 NGGNPTQS

-371 VAPIINELIKATDKT
+371 VAPIINDHIKATDKT
-386 KFPKP
+386 NSPKP

-416 FSWETSYNKANEIFD
+416 FSWETSYKKANEIFD
-431 GTDKDEEGL
+431 GINNNGL

-469 DPVTGYKSRY
+469 DPVTGYKSQY

-484 IFDKGLADFNEYA
+484 IFDEGLADFNEYA
-497 EEYGITYNSED
+497 EEYGITYNSENK
-508 EFVLNSVNMA
+508 FVLNSVNMA

-534 ATDPTQAQIEPL
+534 ATAPTQAQIEPL

-585 TDLENAVADIDDNPV
+585 TDLENAVADIDNNPV
-600 ISGSG
+600 IFGSG
-605 SSLNYIPEKL
+605 SALNYIPETL

-622 KWSAAARWAIASN
+622 KWSAAARWAIASYK
-635 AIYGQYYV
+635 IYGQSYV

-661 FEFEKEEEEAGVS
+661 FEDEGVS
-674 IKSLLDDDGSN
+674 IKSLLDDEG
-685 NSNNNLKEWL
+685 NNNNNINLETWLKE
-695 KKLGYKSDN
+695 LGYN
-704 SVDVFTK
+704 IVDDFTN

-774 QLDAKGDAI
+774 QLDAKDDAI
-783 KVAQKSKDSVDFE
+783 EVAQKSIDSVDFE
-796 ISKICSEDLFD
+796 ISKICSDDLFNLTFANSIIS
-807 VPFGNSTI
+807 VPTK
-815 DVPADDYS
+815 DYS

-832 NILFEK
+832 NILYEK
-838 VSSLNSLLNNES
+838 VNSLNSLLNNES
-850 VRIYREG
+850 ISIIREEVH
-857 TTYTYYL
+857 YTYNL
-864 SDMICNYQYW
+864 SNMICDYWYW
-874 DDATQQYEGGSYK
+874 DDVKQQYVYDSYE
-887 FTLEELQAAWTES
+887 FTLEELQAVWTES

>member
-184 TEKESAKLEG
+184 TENESKKLEE
-194 YIKKIE
+194 YIGKIE
-200 GTNGTGGLRRE
+200 GTNGTVGLRQE
-211 LRQAES
+211 LRQAET
-217 ELIGAQRNLLRL
+217 ELIKAQRNLLRL

-283 EMENIEKTIGDLQ
+283 EKENIEKTIGDLR
-296 RDAEEMEGE
+296 RDAEEMKGE

-314 ELNKEKEILT
+314 ELNEEKEILT

-338 NNGNPFQS
+338 NNGNPTPS

-371 VAPIINELIKATDKT
+371 VAPIINEHIEATDKT
-386 KFPKP
+386 SSPEP
-391 ADDDVVIISGI
+391 ADNDVVIISGI

-416 FSWETSYNKANEIFD
+416 FSWETSYKKANEIFD
-431 GTDKDEEGL
+431 GPNNDGL

-484 IFDKGLADFNEYA
+484 IFDEGLADFNEYA

-508 EFVLNSVNMA
+508 KFVLNSVNMA

-585 TDLENAVADIDDNPV
+585 TDLENAVVDIDDNPV

-605 SSLNYIPEKL
+605 SGSGLNYITGTL

-622 KWSAAARWAIASN
+622 KWSAAARWAIASGK
-635 AIYGQYYV
+635 IYGQSYV

-661 FEFEKEEEEAGVS
+661 FEDKAVS

-685 NSNNNLKEWL
+685 NNKNLEQWL
-695 KKLGYKSDN
+695 NKLGYN
-704 SVDVFTK
+704 SVDEFTE

-774 QLDAKGDAI
+774 QLDAKDDAI
-783 KVAQKSKDSVDFE
+783 EVAQKSKDSVDFE

-807 VPFGNSTI
+807 VTFGNSTI
-815 DVPADDYS
+815 IVPADDYS

-832 NILFEK
+832 NILYEK
-838 VSSLNSLLNNES
+838 VNSLNSLLNNEPIS
-850 VRIYREG
+850 IIRG
-857 TTYTYYL
+857 KAKYTYNL
-864 SDMICNYQYW
+864 LNMICDYWYW
-874 DDATQQYEGGSYK
+874 DDVNQQYVYNDSYE
-887 FTLEELQAAWTES
+887 FTLEELQAAWTED

-905 EYEQRNL
+905 EREQRNL

>member
-1 MKKIFLIGA
+1 
-10 AALGMF
+10 MF

-184 TEKESAKLEG
+184 TEQESKKLEE
-194 YIKKIE
+194 YIEKIE
-200 GTNGTGGLRRE
+200 GTNGTVGLRQE
-211 LRQAES
+211 LRQAETD
-217 ELIGAQRNLLRL
+217 LINAQRDLLQL

-236 SLYLENVYAAQ
+236 SLFLENVYAAQ

-283 EMENIEKTIGDLQ
+283 EMENIKKTIGDLQ
-296 RDAEEMEGE
+296 RDAEEMKGE

-314 ELNKEKEILT
+314 ELNEEKEILR

-338 NNGNPFQS
+338 NDGYPTQS

-371 VAPIINELIKATDKT
+371 VAPIINEHIKATDKT
-386 KFPKP
+386 SSPKP

-416 FSWETSYNKANEIFD
+416 FSWETSYKKANEIFD
-431 GTDKDEEGL
+431 GINNNKGL

-449 ATAEIADVQLKINDA
+449 ATADIADVQLKINDA

-469 DPVTGYKSRY
+469 DPVTGYKSQY

-484 IFDKGLADFNEYA
+484 IFDEGLADFNEYA

-534 ATDPTQAQIEPL
+534 ATAPTQAQIEPL

-561 GHAVADYEK
+561 GRAVADYEK

-585 TDLENAVADIDDNPV
+585 TDLENAVDDIDNNPV
-600 ISGSG
+600 ISGSAG
-605 SSLNYIPEKL
+605 SGLNYISETL

-635 AIYGQYYV
+635 KIYGQSYV

-661 FEFEKEEEEAGVS
+661 FDNENKGVS
-674 IKSLLDDDGSN
+674 IKSLLDDDGN
-685 NSNNNLKEWL
+685 NKKLELWL
-695 KKLGYKSDN
+695 KKLGYN
-704 SVDVFTK
+704 SVNVFTE

-774 QLDAKGDAI
+774 QLDAKDDAI
-783 KVAQKSKDSVDFE
+783 EVARKSIDSVDFE
-796 ISKICSEDLFD
+796 ISKICSDDLFK
-807 VPFGNSTI
+807 VTFGNSTI
-815 DVPADDYS
+815 NVPADDYS

-838 VSSLNSLLNNES
+838 VSSLNSLLNDEYL
-850 VRIYREG
+850 RINREG

-864 SDMICNYQYW
+864 SNMICDYWYW
-874 DDATQQYEGGSYK
+874 DDGTQQYVNGSYK

-905 EYEQRNL
+905 EHEQRNL
-912 INLQTNLEMLRA
+912 IVLQTNLEMLRA

>member
-184 TEKESAKLEG
+184 TGKESEKLEE
-194 YIKKIE
+194 YIGKIE
-200 GTNGTGGLRRE
+200 GTNGTDGLRQE

-217 ELIGAQRNLLRL
+217 ELINAQRNLLQL

-296 RDAEEMEGE
+296 RDAKEMKGE

-314 ELNKEKEILT
+314 ELNEEKEILT
-324 TQIKEVYAQLGFDY
+324 TQIEEVYAQLGFDY
-338 NNGNPFQS
+338 NDGNPFQS

-371 VAPIINELIKATDKT
+371 VAPIINKHIKATDKT
-386 KFPKP
+386 TSPEP
-391 ADDDVVIISGI
+391 ADNDVVIISGI

-416 FSWETSYNKANEIFD
+416 FSWETSYKEANEIFD
-431 GTDKDEEGL
+431 GTNNDGL

-469 DPVTGYKSRY
+469 DPVTGYKSQY

-508 EFVLNSVNMA
+508 KFVLNSVNMA

-585 TDLENAVADIDDNPV
+585 TDLENAVADIDNNPV

-605 SSLNYIPEKL
+605 SDLNYIPETL

-622 KWSAAARWAIASN
+622 KWSAAARWAIASD
-635 AIYGQYYV
+635 AIYGQSYV

-661 FEFEKEEEEAGVS
+661 FENEGVS
-674 IKSLLDDDGSN
+674 IKSLLDDDDSN
-685 NSNNNLKEWL
+685 INLEDWL
-695 KKLGYKSDN
+695 KKLGFN
-704 SVDVFTK
+704 SVDYFIE

-774 QLDAKGDAI
+774 QLDAKEDAI
-783 KVAQKSKDSVDFE
+783 KVAQKSIDSVDFE
-796 ISKICSEDLFD
+796 ISKICSGDLFK
-807 VPFGNSTI
+807 VTFGNSTI
-815 DVPADDYS
+815 SVPAGDYS

-838 VSSLNSLLNNES
+838 VSSLNSLLKNES
-850 VRIYREG
+850 VSIYREG
-857 TTYTYYL
+857 TNYTYNL
-864 SDMICNYQYW
+864 SDMICEYWYW
-874 DDATQQYEGGSYK
+874 DDVSQQYVGDSYK

-905 EYEQRNL
+905 EYEQRHL
-912 INLQTNLEMLRA
+912 IDLQTNLEMLRA

>member
-184 TEKESAKLEG
+184 TEKESTKLEE
-194 YIKKIE
+194 YIDKIE
-200 GTNGTGGLRRE
+200 GTNGTDGLRQE
-211 LRQAES
+211 LRQAETA
-217 ELIGAQRNLLRL
+217 LIDAQRNLLRL

-283 EMENIEKTIGDLQ
+283 EMENIEKTIDDLQ
-296 RDAEEMEGE
+296 RDAEEMKGE

-314 ELNKEKEILT
+314 ELNKEKEILK
-324 TQIKEVYAQLGFDY
+324 TQIEEVYAQLGFDY
-338 NNGNPFQS
+338 NDGNPFQS
-346 GTAPESKLDERA
+346 GTPESKLDERA

-371 VAPIINELIKATDKT
+371 VAPIINNNIKATDKT
-386 KFPKP
+386 NSPEP
-391 ADDDVVIISGI
+391 ADNDVVIISGI

-416 FSWETSYNKANEIFD
+416 FSWETSYKKANEIFD
-431 GTDKDEEGL
+431 GTNNNKGL

-469 DPVTGYKSRY
+469 DPVTGYKSQY

-484 IFDKGLADFNEYA
+484 IFDEGLADFNEYA

-508 EFVLNSVNMA
+508 KFVLNSVNMA

-534 ATDPTQAQIEPL
+534 ATAPTQAQIEPL

-561 GHAVADYEK
+561 GRAVADYEK

-585 TDLENAVADIDDNPV
+585 TDLENAVDDIDNNPV

-605 SSLNYIPEKL
+605 SGSGLNYIPGTL

-622 KWSAAARWAIASN
+622 KWSAAARWAIASDK
-635 AIYGQYYV
+635 IYGQSYV

-661 FEFEKEEEEAGVS
+661 FEDEAVS
-674 IKSLLDDDGSN
+674 IKSLLDDDDN
-685 NSNNNLKEWL
+685 NNNLKQWL
-695 KKLGYKSDN
+695 IKLGYN
-704 SVDVFTK
+704 SVEVFTE
-711 TLFYHNIAQPI
+711 TLFYRNIAQPI

-774 QLDAKGDAI
+774 QLDAKDDAI
-783 KVAQKSKDSVDFE
+783 EVAQKSIDSVDFE
-796 ISKICSEDLFD
+796 ISKICSADLFN
-807 VPFGNSTI
+807 VTFGNSTI
-815 DVPADDYS
+815 NVPADDYS

-838 VSSLNSLLNNES
+838 VSSLNSLLDNEYVS
-850 VRIYREG
+850 IRREG

-864 SDMICNYQYW
+864 SNMICNYRYW
-874 DDATQQYEGGSYK
+874 DDATQQSVSGSFK

-905 EYEQRNL
+905 ELEQRNL

>member
-1 MKKIFLIGA
+1 
-10 AALGMF
+10 MF
-16 FMTTSCMD
+16 FMATSCMD

-184 TEKESAKLEG
+184 TEQESKKLEE
-194 YIKKIE
+194 YIEKIE
-200 GTNGTGGLRRE
+200 GTNGTAGLRQE
-211 LRQAES
+211 LRQAET
-217 ELIGAQRNLLRL
+217 ELINAQRNLLQL

-236 SLYLENVYAAQ
+236 SLFLENVYAAQ

-296 RDAEEMEGE
+296 RDAKEMEGE

-314 ELNKEKEILT
+314 ELNEEKEILR
-324 TQIKEVYAQLGFDY
+324 TQIKEVYAQLGFNY
-338 NNGNPFQS
+338 NDGSLTP

-371 VAPIINELIKATDKT
+371 VAPIINNLIKATDKT
-386 KFPKP
+386 NSPKP

-416 FSWETSYNKANEIFD
+416 FSWETSYKKANEIFD
-431 GTDKDEEGL
+431 GINNNKGL

-449 ATAEIADVQLKINDA
+449 ATADIADVQLKINDA

-469 DPVTGYKSRY
+469 DPVTGYKSQY

-484 IFDKGLADFNEYA
+484 IFDEGLADFNEYA

-518 QAAKDALAD
+518 QAAKDALED

-534 ATDPTQAQIEPL
+534 ATAPTQAQIEPL

-585 TDLENAVADIDDNPV
+585 TDLENAVVDIDNNPV

-605 SSLNYIPEKL
+605 SSLNYIPETL

-635 AIYGQYYV
+635 KIYGQSYV

-661 FEFEKEEEEAGVS
+661 FDNENKGVS
-674 IKSLLDDDGSN
+674 IKSLLDDDGN
-685 NSNNNLKEWL
+685 NNNLELWL
-695 KKLGYKSDN
+695 KKLGYN
-704 SVDVFTK
+704 SVKVFTG

-774 QLDAKGDAI
+774 QLDAKDDAI
-783 KVAQKSKDSVDFE
+783 EVARKSIDSVDFE
-796 ISKICSEDLFD
+796 ISKICSDALFK
-807 VPFGNSTI
+807 VTFGNSTI
-815 DVPADDYS
+815 NVPAKDYS

-838 VSSLNSLLNNES
+838 VSSLNSLLNNEYVS
-850 VRIYREG
+850 INREG

-864 SDMICNYQYW
+864 SNMICNYRYW
-874 DDATQQYEGGSYK
+874 DDATQQSVSGSYE

-912 INLQTNLEMLRA
+912 IDLQTNLEMLRA

>member
-184 TEKESAKLEG
+184 TEQESKKLEE
-194 YIKKIE
+194 YIEKIE
-200 GTNGTGGLRRE
+200 GTNGTAGLRQE
-211 LRQAES
+211 LRQAET
-217 ELIGAQRNLLRL
+217 ELINAQRNLLQL

-236 SLYLENVYAAQ
+236 SLFLENVYAAQ

-314 ELNKEKEILT
+314 ELNEEKKILT
-324 TQIKEVYAQLGFDY
+324 TQIEEVYAQLGFDY
-338 NNGNPFQS
+338 NNGSPTP

-371 VAPIINELIKATDKT
+371 VAPIINNRIKATDKT
-386 KFPKP
+386 NPPKP

-416 FSWETSYNKANEIFD
+416 FSWETSYKKANEIFD
-431 GTDKDEEGL
+431 GINNNKGL

-449 ATAEIADVQLKINDA
+449 ATADIADVQLKINDA

-469 DPVTGYKSRY
+469 DPVTGYKSQY

-484 IFDKGLADFNEYA
+484 IFDEGLADFNEYA

-534 ATDPTQAQIEPL
+534 ATAPTQAQIEPL

-561 GHAVADYEK
+561 GRAVADYEK

-585 TDLENAVADIDDNPV
+585 TDLENAVADIDNNPV

-605 SSLNYIPEKL
+605 SSLNYITETW

-635 AIYGQYYV
+635 KIYGQSYV

-661 FEFEKEEEEAGVS
+661 FDNENKGVS
-674 IKSLLDDDGSN
+674 IKSLLDDDG
-685 NSNNNLKEWL
+685 NNNLELWL
-695 KKLGYKSDN
+695 KKLGYN
-704 SVDVFTK
+704 SVNVFTV

-774 QLDAKGDAI
+774 QLDAKDDAI
-783 KVAQKSKDSVDFE
+783 EVARKSIDSVDFE
-796 ISKICSEDLFD
+796 ISKICSDDLLKLTFANGTIN
-807 VPFGNSTI
+807 VPTN
-815 DVPADDYS
+815 DYS

-832 NILFEK
+832 NILYEK
-838 VSSLNSLLNNES
+838 VNSLNSLLNNES
-850 VRIYREG
+850 ISIIREEVH
-857 TTYTYYL
+857 YTYNL
-864 SDMICNYQYW
+864 SNMICEYWYW
-874 DDATQQYEGGSYK
+874 DDVKQQYVNDSYE
-887 FTLEELQAAWTES
+887 FTLEELQAVWTES

-905 EYEQRNL
+905 EYEQRHL

-924 SEDPYHYAIQQA
+924 SEDPYHNAIQQA

>member
-184 TEKESAKLEG
+184 TEQESKKLEE
-194 YIKKIE
+194 YINKIE
-200 GTNGTGGLRRE
+200 GTNGTAGLRQE
-211 LRQAES
+211 LRQAETV
-217 ELIGAQRNLLRL
+217 LINAQRDLLQL

-296 RDAEEMEGE
+296 RDAEEMKGE

-314 ELNKEKEILT
+314 ELNEEKEILT
-324 TQIKEVYAQLGFDY
+324 TQIEEVYAQLGFDY
-338 NNGNPFQS
+338 NEGSLNP

-371 VAPIINELIKATDKT
+371 VAPIINDRIKATDKT
-386 KFPKP
+386 QSPEP
-391 ADDDVVIISGI
+391 ADNDVVIISGI

-431 GTDKDEEGL
+431 GTNDNKGL

-469 DPVTGYKSRY
+469 DPVTGYKSQY

-508 EFVLNSVNMA
+508 KFVLNSVNMA

-561 GHAVADYEK
+561 GRAVADYEK

-585 TDLENAVADIDDNPV
+585 TDLENAVADIDINPV
-600 ISGSG
+600 ISGSAG
-605 SSLNYIPEKL
+605 SGLNYIPETL

-635 AIYGQYYV
+635 KIYGQSYV

-661 FEFEKEEEEAGVS
+661 FKNENENQVVS
-674 IKSLLDDDGSN
+674 IKSLLDDDDN
-685 NSNNNLKEWL
+685 NKNLNDWL
-695 KKLGYKSDN
+695 NKLGFN
-704 SVDVFTK
+704 SVNDFTN

-734 TLYANLVQEVETYD
+734 TLYATLVQEVETYD

-774 QLDAKGDAI
+774 QLDAKDDAI
-783 KVAQKSKDSVDFE
+783 EVAQKSKDSVDFE
-796 ISKICSEDLFD
+796 ISKICSETLFD
-807 VPFGNSTI
+807 VTFGNDI
-815 DVPADDYS
+815 INVPANDYS

-832 NILFEK
+832 NILYEK
-838 VSSLNSLLNNES
+838 VNSLNSLLDNES
-850 VRIYREG
+850 ISIIIRGEAQ
-857 TTYTYYL
+857 YTYNL
-864 SDMICNYQYW
+864 LDMICGYWYW
-874 DDATQQYEGGSYK
+874 DDVKQQYVYGDSYK
-887 FTLEELQAAWTES
+887 FTLEELQAVWTES

-912 INLQTNLEMLRA
+912 IELQTNLEMLRA

>member
-1 MKKIFLIGA
+1 
-10 AALGMF
+10 MF

-184 TEKESAKLEG
+184 TEHESKKLEE
-194 YIKKIE
+194 YIDKIE
-200 GTNGTGGLRRE
+200 GTNGTDGLRQE
-211 LRQAES
+211 LRQAET
-217 ELIGAQRNLLRL
+217 ELINAQRNLLQL

-236 SLYLENVYAAQ
+236 SLYLENVYAAK

-296 RDAEEMEGE
+296 RDAEEMKGE

-314 ELNKEKEILT
+314 ELNEEKEILT
-324 TQIKEVYAQLGFDY
+324 TQIEEVYAQLGFDY
-338 NNGNPFQS
+338 NDGNPSQS

-371 VAPIINELIKATDKT
+371 VAPIINKHIEATDKT
-386 KFPKP
+386 SSPEP

-416 FSWETSYNKANEIFD
+416 FSWETSYKKANQIFD
-431 GTDKDEEGL
+431 GTNNEGL

-469 DPVTGYKSRY
+469 DPVTGYKSQY

-484 IFDKGLADFNEYA
+484 IFDEGLADFNEYA
-497 EEYGITYNSED
+497 EEYGITYNSAD

-585 TDLENAVADIDDNPV
+585 TDLENAVADIDNNPV
-600 ISGSG
+600 ISVISV
-605 SSLNYIPEKL
+605 SDLNYIPETL

-622 KWSAAARWAIASN
+622 KWSAAARWAIASDK
-635 AIYGQYYV
+635 IYRQSYV

-661 FEFEKEEEEAGVS
+661 YKNKAVS
-674 IKSLLDDDGSN
+674 IKSLLDDDDSN
-685 NSNNNLKEWL
+685 INLEKWL
-695 KKLGYKSDN
+695 IKLGYN
-704 SVDVFTK
+704 SVDDFTG

-774 QLDAKGDAI
+774 QLDAKDDAI
-783 KVAQKSKDSVDFE
+783 EVARKSKDSVDFE
-796 ISKICSEDLFD
+796 ISKICSDALFD
-807 VPFGNSTI
+807 VTFGNSTI
-815 DVPADDYS
+815 NVPADDYS

-850 VRIYREG
+850 ISIYREG
-857 TTYTYYL
+857 IPYTYYL
-864 SDMICNYQYW
+864 SNMNCDYWYW
-874 DDATQQYEGGSYK
+874 DDATQQYVRDSYE

-905 EYEQRNL
+905 EREQRNL

>member
-1 MKKIFLIGA
+1 
-10 AALGMF
+10 MF
-16 FMTTSCMD
+16 FMATSCMD

-184 TEKESAKLEG
+184 TEQESKKLEE
-194 YIKKIE
+194 YIEKIE
-200 GTNGTGGLRRE
+200 GTNGTAGLRQE
-211 LRQAES
+211 LRQAET
-217 ELIGAQRNLLRL
+217 ELIDAQRNLLRL

-236 SLYLENVYAAQ
+236 SLFLENVYAAQ

-283 EMENIEKTIGDLQ
+283 EMENIKKTIGDLR
-296 RDAEEMEGE
+296 RDAEEMKGE

-314 ELNKEKEILT
+314 ELNEEKEILT

-338 NNGNPFQS
+338 NNGSLTP

-371 VAPIINELIKATDKT
+371 VAPIINDHIKATDKT
-386 KFPKP
+386 NSPKP

-416 FSWETSYNKANEIFD
+416 FSWETSYKKANEIFD
-431 GTDKDEEGL
+431 GINNDKGL
-440 IAALDELHL
+440 IASLDELHL

-469 DPVTGYKSRY
+469 DPVTGYKSQY

-484 IFDKGLADFNEYA
+484 IFDEGLADFNEYA

-508 EFVLNSVNMA
+508 KFVLNSVNMA
-518 QAAKDALAD
+518 QAAKDALED

-534 ATDPTQAQIEPL
+534 ATAPTQAQIEPL

-561 GHAVADYEK
+561 GRSVADYEK

-585 TDLENAVADIDDNPV
+585 TDLENAVADIDKNPV

-605 SSLNYIPEKL
+605 LNYISGTL

-622 KWSAAARWAIASN
+622 KWSAAARWAIASDK
-635 AIYGQYYV
+635 IYDQSYV

-661 FEFEKEEEEAGVS
+661 FENENEGVSEVVPVVS
-674 IKSLLDDDGSN
+674 IKSLLDDDD
-685 NSNNNLKEWL
+685 SNNNLNQWL
-695 KKLGYKSDN
+695 KKLGYS
-704 SVDVFTK
+704 SVDDFTE

-783 KVAQKSKDSVDFE
+783 EVAQKSIDSVDFE
-796 ISKICSEDLFD
+796 ISKICSDALSD
-807 VPFGNSTI
+807 VTFGNSTI
-815 DVPADDYS
+815 NVPDDDYS

-832 NILFEK
+832 NILYEK
-838 VSSLNSLLNNES
+838 VNSLNSLLNNEPI
-850 VRIYREG
+850 RIIRGEAEYI
-857 TTYTYYL
+857 YDL
-864 SDMICNYQYW
+864 SNMICDSWYW
-874 DDATQQYEGGSYK
+874 DDATQQYVRDSYE

-905 EYEQRNL
+905 EREQRNL

>member
-1 MKKIFLIGA
+1 
-10 AALGMF
+10 MF

-60 AIQQAKAEWQTLQN
+60 AIQQANAEWQTLQN

-184 TEKESAKLEG
+184 TEQESKKLEE
-194 YIKKIE
+194 YIEKIE
-200 GTNGTGGLRRE
+200 GTNGTVGLRQE
-211 LRQAES
+211 LRQAETN
-217 ELIGAQRNLLRL
+217 LINAQRNLLQL

-283 EMENIEKTIGDLQ
+283 EKENIEKTIGDLQ
-296 RDAEEMEGE
+296 RDAEEMKGE

-314 ELNKEKEILT
+314 ELNEEKEILK

-338 NNGNPFQS
+338 NGGKPTQS

-371 VAPIINELIKATDKT
+371 VAPIINEHIKAKDITNS
-386 KFPKP
+386 PEP

-416 FSWETSYNKANEIFD
+416 FSWETSYKEANEIFD
-431 GTDKDEEGL
+431 GINNNEGL

-449 ATAEIADVQLKINDA
+449 ATAEIADVQLEINDA

-469 DPVTGYKSRY
+469 DPVTGYKSKY

-484 IFDKGLADFNEYA
+484 IFDEGLADFNEYA
-497 EEYGITYNSED
+497 EEYGITYNSEN

-518 QAAKDALAD
+518 QAAKDALED

-534 ATDPTQAQIEPL
+534 ATAPTQAQIEPL

-561 GHAVADYEK
+561 GRAVADYEK

-585 TDLENAVADIDDNPV
+585 TDLENAVADIDNNPV
-600 ISGSG
+600 ISGSD
-605 SSLNYIPEKL
+605 LNYISETL

-622 KWSAAARWAIASN
+622 KWSAAARWAIASD
-635 AIYGQYYV
+635 AIYGQSYV

-661 FEFEKEEEEAGVS
+661 FENEENEGVSEVVHVVS

-685 NSNNNLKEWL
+685 NNLKQWL
-695 KKLGYKSDN
+695 KKLGYS
-704 SVDVFTK
+704 SVDDFTK

-774 QLDAKGDAI
+774 QLDAKDDAI
-783 KVAQKSKDSVDFE
+783 EIAQKSIDSVVFE
-796 ISKICSEDLFD
+796 ISKICSDDLFD
-807 VPFGNSTI
+807 VTFGNSTI
-815 DVPADDYS
+815 NVPADDYS

-912 INLQTNLEMLRA
+912 IVLQTNLEMLRA

>member
-60 AIQQAKAEWQTLQN
+60 AIQQANAEWQTLQN

-184 TEKESAKLEG
+184 TEQESKKLDE
-194 YIKKIE
+194 YIDKIE
-200 GTNGTGGLRRE
+200 GTNGTAGLRQE
-211 LRQAES
+211 LRQAETV
-217 ELIGAQRNLLRL
+217 LINAQRNLLQL

-236 SLYLENVYAAQ
+236 SLFLENLYAAQ

-296 RDAEEMEGE
+296 RDAEEMKGE

-314 ELNKEKEILT
+314 ELNEEKEILT

-338 NNGNPFQS
+338 NDGNPTPS
-346 GTAPESKLDERA
+346 GTAPESKLEERA

-371 VAPIINELIKATDKT
+371 VAPIIDVHIKATDKT
-386 KFPKP
+386 NSPEP

-416 FSWETSYNKANEIFD
+416 FSWETSYNKANDIFD
-431 GTDKDEEGL
+431 GTNNNGL

-449 ATAEIADVQLKINDA
+449 ATADIADVQLKINDA

-469 DPVTGYKSRY
+469 DPVTGYKSQY

-484 IFDKGLADFNEYA
+484 IFDEGLADFNEYA

-534 ATDPTQAQIEPL
+534 ATAPTQAQIEPL

-561 GHAVADYEK
+561 GRAVADYEK

-585 TDLENAVADIDDNPV
+585 TDLENAVADIDNSPV

-605 SSLNYIPEKL
+605 LSLNYIPETL

-622 KWSAAARWAIASN
+622 KWSAAARWAIASDE
-635 AIYGQYYV
+635 IYGQSYV

-661 FEFEKEEEEAGVS
+661 FKDKAVS
-674 IKSLLDDDGSN
+674 IKSLLDDDDN
-685 NSNNNLKEWL
+685 NINLEKWL
-695 KKLGYKSDN
+695 NELGYN
-704 SVDVFTK
+704 SVDYFTK

-774 QLDAKGDAI
+774 QLDAKDDAI
-783 KVAQKSKDSVDFE
+783 EVAQKSIDSVDFE
-796 ISKICSEDLFD
+796 ISKICSDDLFNLTFAND
-807 VPFGNSTI
+807 IINVPNN
-815 DVPADDYS
+815 DYS

-832 NILFEK
+832 NILYEK
-838 VSSLNSLLNNES
+838 VNSLNSLLNNES
-850 VRIYREG
+850 ISITREE
-857 TTYTYYL
+857 THYTYNL
-864 SDMICNYQYW
+864 SNMICDYWYW
-874 DDATQQYEGGSYK
+874 DDVNQQYVDDFYE
-887 FTLEELQAAWTES
+887 FTLEELQVVWTES

>member
-16 FMTTSCMD
+16 FMATSCMD

-184 TEKESAKLEG
+184 TEQESKKLEE
-194 YIKKIE
+194 YIEKIE
-200 GTNGTGGLRRE
+200 GTNGTAGLRQE
-211 LRQAES
+211 LRQAET
-217 ELIGAQRNLLRL
+217 ELINAQRNLLQL

-236 SLYLENVYAAQ
+236 SLFLENVYAAQ

-296 RDAEEMEGE
+296 RDAKEMEGE

-314 ELNKEKEILT
+314 ELNEEKEILR
-324 TQIKEVYAQLGFDY
+324 TQIKEVYAQLGFNY
-338 NNGNPFQS
+338 NDGSLTP

-371 VAPIINELIKATDKT
+371 VAPIINNLIKATDKT
-386 KFPKP
+386 NSPKP

-416 FSWETSYNKANEIFD
+416 FSWETSYKKANEIFD
-431 GTDKDEEGL
+431 GINNNKGL

-449 ATAEIADVQLKINDA
+449 ATADIADVQLKINDA

-469 DPVTGYKSRY
+469 DPVTGYKSQY

-484 IFDKGLADFNEYA
+484 IFDEGLADFNEYA

-518 QAAKDALAD
+518 QAAKDALED

-534 ATDPTQAQIEPL
+534 ATAPTQAQIEPL

-585 TDLENAVADIDDNPV
+585 TDLENAVVDIDNNPV
-600 ISGSG
+600 ISGSS
-605 SSLNYIPEKL
+605 SSLNYIPETL

-635 AIYGQYYV
+635 KIYGQSYV

-661 FEFEKEEEEAGVS
+661 FDNENKGVS
-674 IKSLLDDDGSN
+674 IKSLLDDDGN
-685 NSNNNLKEWL
+685 NNNLELWL
-695 KKLGYKSDN
+695 KKLGYN
-704 SVDVFTK
+704 SVKVFTG

-774 QLDAKGDAI
+774 QLDAKDDAI
-783 KVAQKSKDSVDFE
+783 EVARKSIDSVDFE
-796 ISKICSEDLFD
+796 ISKICSDALFK
-807 VPFGNSTI
+807 VTFGNSTI
-815 DVPADDYS
+815 NVPAKDYS

-838 VSSLNSLLNNES
+838 VSSLNSLLNNEYVS
-850 VRIYREG
+850 INREG

-864 SDMICNYQYW
+864 SNMICNYRYW
-874 DDATQQYEGGSYK
+874 DDATQQSVSGSYE

-905 EYEQRNL
+905 EYEQRDL
-912 INLQTNLEMLRA
+912 IDLQTNLEMLRA

>member
-184 TEKESAKLEG
+184 TEQESKKLEG

-200 GTNGTGGLRRE
+200 GTNGTDGLRRE
-211 LRQAES
+211 LREAES
-217 ELIGAQRNLLRL
+217 ALINAQRNLLRL

-314 ELNKEKEILT
+314 ELNEEKEILT
-324 TQIKEVYAQLGFDY
+324 TQIEEVYAQLGFDY
-338 NNGNPFQS
+338 NGGNPTP

-371 VAPIINELIKATDKT
+371 VAPIINDYIVATNKT
-386 KFPKP
+386 SSPEP
-391 ADDDVVIISGI
+391 ADNDVVIISGI

-416 FSWETSYNKANEIFD
+416 FSWETSYKKANEIFD
-431 GTDKDEEGL
+431 GTNNNGL

-469 DPVTGYKSRY
+469 DPVTGYKSQY

-484 IFDKGLADFNEYA
+484 IFDEGLADFNEYA

-508 EFVLNSVNMA
+508 KFVLNSVNMA

-534 ATDPTQAQIEPL
+534 ATAPTQAQIEPL

-561 GHAVADYEK
+561 GRAVADYEK

-585 TDLENAVADIDDNPV
+585 TDLENAVTDIDNNPV

-605 SSLNYIPEKL
+605 SALNYIPETL

-635 AIYGQYYV
+635 KIYGQSYV

-661 FEFEKEEEEAGVS
+661 YKNKVVS
-674 IKSLLDDDGSN
+674 IKSLLDDGSN
-685 NSNNNLKEWL
+685 NTNLEQWL
-695 KKLGYKSDN
+695 KKLGYNNN
-704 SVDVFTK
+704 SVDDFTE
-711 TLFYHNIAQPI
+711 TLFYRNIAQPI

-774 QLDAKGDAI
+774 QLDAKDDAI

-796 ISKICSEDLFD
+796 ISKICSDDLFTLTFD
-807 VPFGNSTI
+807 NGIIN
-815 DVPADDYS
+815 VPANDYS

-832 NILFEK
+832 NILYEK
-838 VSSLNSLLNNES
+838 VNSLNSLLNNEPIS
-850 VRIYREG
+850 IIIRGEAR
-857 TTYTYYL
+857 YTYNLFNMNCDYW
-864 SDMICNYQYW
+864 YW
-874 DDATQQYEGGSYK
+874 DDANQQYVYNDSYE
-887 FTLEELQAAWTES
+887 FTLEELQAVWTES
-900 LQTRV
+900 LQKRV
-905 EYEQRNL
+905 EHEQRNL
-912 INLQTNLEMLRA
+912 IDLQTNLEMLRA

>member
-184 TEKESAKLEG
+184 TEQESKKLEE

-200 GTNGTGGLRRE
+200 GTNGTNGLRRE
-211 LRQAES
+211 LREAES
-217 ELIGAQRNLLRL
+217 ALINAQRNLLRL

-296 RDAEEMEGE
+296 RDAEEMKGE

-314 ELNKEKEILT
+314 ELNEEKEILT
-324 TQIKEVYAQLGFDY
+324 TQIEEVYAQLGFDY
-338 NNGNPFQS
+338 NGGNPTQS

-371 VAPIINELIKATDKT
+371 VAPIINKHIEATDKT
-386 KFPKP
+386 NSPKP
-391 ADDDVVIISGI
+391 ADNDVVIISGI

-416 FSWETSYNKANEIFD
+416 FSWETSYKKANEIFD
-431 GTDKDEEGL
+431 GTNNDGL

-469 DPVTGYKSRY
+469 DPVTGYKSQY

-484 IFDKGLADFNEYA
+484 IFDEGLADFNEYA
-497 EEYGITYNSED
+497 EEYGITYNSKD

-585 TDLENAVADIDDNPV
+585 TDLENAVADIDSNPV
-600 ISGSG
+600 IS
-605 SSLNYIPEKL
+605 SSASSALNYIPQTL

-622 KWSAAARWAIASN
+622 KWSAAARWAIASDE
-635 AIYGQYYV
+635 IYGQSYV

-661 FEFEKEEEEAGVS
+661 FKFEKEKAEAGVS
-674 IKSLLDDDGSN
+674 IKSLLDDDGN
-685 NSNNNLKEWL
+685 NNNNLKKWL
-695 KKLGYKSDN
+695 DKLGYN
-704 SVDVFTK
+704 SVDDFTE
-711 TLFYHNIAQPI
+711 TIFYHNIAQPI

-783 KVAQKSKDSVDFE
+783 EVAQKSIDSVVFE
-796 ISKICSEDLFD
+796 ISKICSDDLFK
-807 VPFGNSTI
+807 VTFGNSTI
-815 DVPADDYS
+815 NVPANDYS

-832 NILFEK
+832 NILYEK
-838 VSSLNSLLNNES
+838 VNSLNSLLNKEPIS
-850 VRIYREG
+850 IIRG
-857 TTYTYYL
+857 KAKYTYNL
-864 SDMICNYQYW
+864 LNMICDYWYW
-874 DDATQQYEGGSYK
+874 DDVKQDYVYNNSYE
-887 FTLEELQAAWTES
+887 FTLEELQAAWTEY

-905 EYEQRNL
+905 ELEQRNL
-912 INLQTNLEMLRA
+912 IDLQTNLEMLRA

>member
-184 TEKESAKLEG
+184 TEQESKKLEE
-194 YIKKIE
+194 YIEKIE
-200 GTNGTGGLRRE
+200 GTNSTAGLRQE
-211 LRQAES
+211 LRQAET
-217 ELIGAQRNLLRL
+217 ELINAQRNLLQL

-236 SLYLENVYAAQ
+236 SLFLENVYAAQ

-283 EMENIEKTIGDLQ
+283 EMENIEKTIGDLK

-314 ELNKEKEILT
+314 ELNEEKEILT

-338 NNGNPFQS
+338 NNGFLTP

-371 VAPIINELIKATDKT
+371 VAPIINNHIKATDKT
-386 KFPKP
+386 NSPEP

-431 GTDKDEEGL
+431 GISNNKGL

-449 ATAEIADVQLKINDA
+449 ATADIADVQLKINDA

-469 DPVTGYKSRY
+469 DPVTGYKSQY

-484 IFDKGLADFNEYA
+484 IFDEGLADFNEYA

-518 QAAKDALAD
+518 QAAKDALED

-534 ATDPTQAQIEPL
+534 ATAPTQAQIEPL

-561 GHAVADYEK
+561 GRAVADYEK

-585 TDLENAVADIDDNPV
+585 TDLENAVADIENNPV

-605 SSLNYIPEKL
+605 LNYIQGTL

-635 AIYGQYYV
+635 KIYGQSYV

-661 FEFEKEEEEAGVS
+661 FDNENKGVS
-674 IKSLLDDDGSN
+674 IKSLLDDGN
-685 NSNNNLKEWL
+685 NNNLELWL
-695 KKLGYKSDN
+695 KKLGYN
-704 SVDVFTK
+704 SVNDFK
-711 TLFYHNIAQPI
+711 ETLFYHNIAQPI

-774 QLDAKGDAI
+774 QLDAKDDAI
-783 KVAQKSKDSVDFE
+783 EVARKSIDSVDFE
-796 ISKICSEDLFD
+796 ISKICSDDLLNLTFANGTIN
-807 VPFGNSTI
+807 VPTN
-815 DVPADDYS
+815 DYS

-832 NILFEK
+832 NILYEK
-838 VSSLNSLLNNES
+838 VNSLNSLLNNEY

-857 TTYTYYL
+857 TTYTYDL
-864 SDMICNYQYW
+864 SNMSCNYRYW
-874 DDATQQYEGGSYK
+874 DDATQQFVSRSYK

-905 EYEQRNL
+905 ELEQRNL